1 MFILVD
7 LSYITSDA
15 KLHESVAI
23 YALRVIDGFLKNKK
37 ADIALLVSECY
48 FDYFNKRYSCLK
60 KVKYPQNKGWYYSIP
75 YVKGLCKMF
84 AWRSFINTLN
94 CDVVYIPFA
103 WSGNSLKCRAKKI
116 ITIHDLRPM
125 RSVNRAFTQTWWFK
139 LLRLES
145 LYKKGSRF
153 FYENHVRTAEC
164 IIAISEYVK
173 NDICLE
179 WPNLHLKNK
188 IFTIHNGVVL
198 PEAQDCPG
206 EISLNEKYILYV
218 NTLNKYKNIETL
230 VKAFHTISQDIT
242 QNLVLVGK
250 DTTYWRE
257 EMLPLL
263 NEYDLQKR
271 VIHIKYCTN
280 EVLKWLYVHADLFVT
295 TSTREGFGYTPIEAA
310 ICECPVISTRCESL
324 PEVTCNLLNYYDPPK
339 SWKKLATVM
348 FSLLKQK
355 RDTRKLRSV
364 SRYFKNRYDNSNQS
378 IKIYNLIIS
387 VVS

>member
-15 KLHESVAI
+15 KMHESVAI
-23 YALRVIDGFLKNKK
+23 YALRIIDGFVRNNKT
-37 ADIALLVSECY
+37 DVALLVSECY
-48 FDYFNKRYSCLK
+48 LDYFKKRYSCLK
-60 KVKYPQNKGWYYSIP
+60 IVKYTQNKGWYYSIP

-84 AWRSFINTLN
+84 KWRSSINKLN

-103 WSGNSLKCRAKKI
+103 WSGNSLKCKAKKI

-125 RSVNRAFTQTWWFK
+125 RGANRAFTQTWWFK
-139 LLRLES
+139 LLRLER
-145 LYKKGSRF
+145 LYKKSFRF

-173 NDICLE
+173 RDIYLE

-188 IFTIHNGVVL
+188 VLTIHNGVVL
-198 PEAQDCPG
+198 PDTQVRPD
-206 EISLNEKYILYV
+206 EISPEEKYILYV
-218 NTLNKYKNIETL
+218 NTLNQYKNIKTL
-230 VKAFHTISQDIT
+230 LNAFHIISQKVT

-250 DTTYWRE
+250 DTTYWTE
-257 EMLPLL
+257 EMLPILKKYGL
-263 NEYDLQKR
+263 HKR
-271 VIHIKYCTN
+271 IIHIKYCTD
-280 EVLKWLYVHADLFVT
+280 EMLKWLYVHADLFVT

-324 PEVTCNLLNYYDPPK
+324 PEVTCDLLNYYDPPE
-339 SWKKLATVM
+339 SWNNLATLM
-348 FSLLKQK
+348 SSLLKQK
-355 RDTRKLRSV
+355 KDTKKLHDISE
-364 SRYFKNRYDNSNQS
+364 YFKKRYDNSNQS